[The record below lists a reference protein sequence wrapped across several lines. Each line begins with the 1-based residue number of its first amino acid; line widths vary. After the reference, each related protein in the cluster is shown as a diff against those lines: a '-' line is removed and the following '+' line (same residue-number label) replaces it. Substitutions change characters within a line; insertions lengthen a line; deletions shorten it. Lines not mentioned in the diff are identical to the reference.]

1 MRRHGLSLMA
11 VAALV
16 VLVAGC
22 GSGSATGSGGA
33 AVGGKQAS
41 VVQAAKNSKLGTDVL
56 ENSKGMTLYTLSA
69 ETNGRFICTQTSTI
83 PGGNTPCLSFWIP
96 LTVKS
101 MAAPSGPVSG
111 LGTIQR
117 PDTGA
122 VQLTYQG
129 HPLYTFAGDKAP
141 GDASGNG
148 FKDVGTWQ
156 AAVVGGQ
163 AASSSGGST
172 GSTGPYGY

>member
-1 MRRHGLSLMA
+1 MA

-16 VLVAGC
+16 VLAAGC
-22 GSGSATGSGGA
+22 GSGSASGSGGA
-33 AVGGKQAS
+33 VGTTKSSAP
-41 VVQAAKNSKLGTDVL
+41 VQVAKNSKLGANVL
-56 ENSKGMTLYTLSA
+56 ENAKGMTLYTLSA
-69 ETNGRFICTQTSTI
+69 ETNGNFICTKTSTI

-96 LTVKS
+96 VTAKS
-101 MAAPSGPVSG
+101 MAAPSGSVSG
-111 LGTIQR
+111 LGTVKR

-122 VQLTYQG
+122 IQLTYQG
-129 HPLYTFAGDKAP
+129 RPLYTFAGDKAP

-163 AASSSGGST
+163 AASNSGGST

>member
-1 MRRHGLSLMA
+1 MRRHVLAMVA
-11 VAALV
+11 VVALV
-16 VLVAGC
+16 ALAAGC
-22 GSGSATGSGGA
+22 GSGSASGSGGA
-33 AVGGKQAS
+33 AGATKAS
-41 VVQAAKNSKLGTDVL
+41 PVQVAKNSKLGTNVL
-56 ENSKGMTLYTLSA
+56 ANGSGMTLYTLSA
-69 ETNGRFICTQTSTI
+69 ETNGRFICTKTSTI
-83 PGGNTPCLSFWIP
+83 PGTSTPCLSFWIP

-111 LGTIQR
+111 LGTVNR
-117 PDTGA
+117 PDTGTI
-122 VQLTYQG
+122 QLTYHG
-129 HPLYTFAGDKAP
+129 RPLYTFAEDKSP

-172 GSTGPYGY
+172 GSSGPYGY